1 MFIEESVPC
10 TMVKKPENPAAK
22 VVLSMVNDICW
33 KIWDKVPADMQEEV
47 ILKFF
52 KALGSATNLEDLAAK
67 AVKIVSPQ
75 NMKKEVEDNV
85 EDDDADKE
93 DNKDDEED
101 FVLDLYIS

>member
-1 MFIEESVPC
+1 
-10 TMVKKPENPAAK
+10 
-22 VVLSMVNDICW
+22 
-33 KIWDKVPADMQEEV
+33 MQEEV

-52 KALGSATNLEDLAAK
+52 KALGSATNLEDLASK
-67 AVKIVSPQ
+67 AVKIISPQ